1 MRARRIAARAARG
14 MATVE
19 LALVSML
26 VAGALGF
33 GVWVLAQLVAY
44 DPCQVT
50 AHEVARQAARGD
62 RAAVA
67 RATADRPAGSTV
79 TVTDAAGVTTV
90 VVRFEPA
97 LAGVRV
103 ASLEARARVLNE
115 GAS

>member
-1 MRARRIAARAARG
+1 MAGRREDARG
-14 MATVE
+14 MVTVE
-19 LALVSML
+19 LALVSVL

-44 DPCQVT
+44 DLCQIT

-62 RAAVA
+62 QAAVA
-67 RATADRPAGSTV
+67 RASADRPAGSTV
-79 TVTDAAGVTTV
+79 TITDAAGASTV

-97 LAGVRV
+97 LAGIRV
-103 ASLEARARVLNE
+103 ANLEARATVLHE

>member
-44 DPCQVT
+44 DLCQVT

-79 TVTDAAGVTTV
+79 TVTDAAVTEDGGVLHVTV
-90 VVRFEPA
+90 G
-97 LAGVRV
+97 LTAGTEEI
-103 ASLEARARVLNE
+103 LEVTV
-115 GAS
+115 